1 MSYWLSSLQ
10 DVLACDHPHFREKI
24 LIISDRH
31 QFVFVHIPKCAG
43 TTIRKTLQHV
53 DDRNGFYTRRV
64 EQHAELGM
72 LDYVHIPL
80 FVLREYFQKDFE
92 LLKDYWSFA
101 VVRDPFARFP
111 SSIAQRF
118 RMNGDQPIYNQGIAD
133 IRAEIDQTIDFLSKQ
148 PEGTHLL
155 PAEYIHFQK
164 QVDYIFLDEH
174 QVMDAVYTVNEIDAL
189 LADLGERIGHDL
201 IDGKT
206 GKGGRKDNPT
216 LVHRN
221 EITRYLVKGI
231 RPVAKYVY
239 RALPLGARQ
248 KIRSR
253 ILVPPDRRLQSFF
266 SSNYVQDFIR
276 DYYCKDLEF
285 WEEKNSG

>member
-1 MSYWLSSLQ
+1 
-10 DVLACDHPHFREKI
+10 LACDHPHSRKKI
-24 LIISDRH
+24 VIISDRH

-43 TTIRKTLQHV
+43 TTVRNTLQHF

-80 FVLREYFQKDFE
+80 FVLREYFQQDFE

-101 VVRDPFARFP
+101 LVRDPFARFS

-133 IRAEIDQTIDFLSKQ
+133 IRAEIDLTIDFLSKQ
-148 PEGTHLL
+148 PGETHLL

-164 QVDYIFLDEH
+164 QVDYIFLDEL
-174 QVMDAVYTVNEIDAL
+174 QVMDAVYTVNEIGAL
-189 LADLGERIGHDL
+189 LADLGERIGQDL
-201 IDGKT
+201 TDDKRE
-206 GKGGRKDNPT
+206 KGVRKDNPT

-221 EITRYLVKGI
+221 EIMRYLVKGI

-239 RALPLGARQ
+239 RTLPPGARQ
-248 KIRSR
+248 KIRTR
-253 ILVPPDRRLQSFF
+253 ILVPPDRRLQSLF
-266 SSNYVQDFIR
+266 SSNYVQDFIH
-276 DYYCKDLEF
+276 DYYCRDLEY
-285 WEEKNSG
+285 WEKKNPG